1 MSLAGARVLVV
12 GASAGIGRAL
22 GVGAV
27 EAGAEVVFAA
37 RRRDRLDAA
46 VAEAG
51 GGHAVVLDVCDEAG
65 IRAAVDEVVGLLG
78 GLDVVVQAAG
88 VARLERFT
96 DVDAAQWREAMDT
109 NVVGPAL
116 VTTATLPHLPPGAV
130 VVFCSSTTEEQP
142 RWGLAAYGAS
152 KAALNRVVDAF
163 RAERPDVRFVR
174 AVIGST
180 IGTEFGD
187 AFDGRLLEEAFARWI
202 VGAQSTAKMM
212 TTDDLAPVVLDVLC
226 TLRAHPEVDIPRID
240 LEPTGGPLTVP
251 PTPDVIATAFE
262 ALASEVTGKTQSGKT
277 QSGRTQSG
285 RTHGAGG

>member
-1 MSLAGARVLVV
+1 MSLKGAKVLIV
-12 GASAGIGRAL
+12 GGSAGIGRAL

-27 EAGAEVVFAA
+27 RAGADVVFAA
-37 RRRDRLDAA
+37 RRRDRLDDA

-51 GGHAVVLDVCDEAG
+51 GGHAVAFDVCDEAG
-65 IRAAVDEVVGLLG
+65 IPVAVDEAVGVLG

-88 VARLERFT
+88 VARLARFT

-116 VTTATLPHLPPGAV
+116 VTRAALPHLPPSAV
-130 VVFCSSTTEEQP
+130 VVFCSSTTDEQP

-163 RAERPDVRFVR
+163 RAERLDLRFVR

-187 AFDGRLLEEAFARWI
+187 AFDGPLLEEAFARWI

-212 TTDDLAPVVLDVLC
+212 TTDDLAPVVLDVLS
-226 TLRAHPEVDIPRID
+226 TLRAHPGVDLPRID

-251 PTPDVIATAFE
+251 PTPEVIAAAFD
-262 ALASEVTGKTQSGKT
+262 ALAAEISAKTDDGPGTSTG
-277 QSGRTQSG
+277 
-285 RTHGAGG
+285 